1 MLAKIASFLTNELQP
16 KLRTQSSH
24 DVCYFSKICC
34 FIPLLTSVLSQ
45 LLLKCLLKTR
55 DFKLS
60 LIRESLKNIFI
71 STAGVSYVSVSEWNN
86 EAQLWYCNQTVA
98 RHHTPLL
105 STELFTK
112 DNIVLQSDIIWVY
125 FCRVDD
131 IFVTFKS

>member
-34 FIPLLTSVLSQ
+34 FIPLLTPVLSQ
-45 LLLKCLLKTR
+45 LLFKSFLKTR

-71 STAGVSYVSVSEWNN
+71 STAGVSFVS
-86 EAQLWYCNQTVA
+86 
-98 RHHTPLL
+98 L
-105 STELFTK
+105 SRSGIMKL
-112 DNIVLQSDIIWVY
+112 NSDIVTRQLLATTHHY
-125 FCRVDD
+125 CQQNCSQKTTLCYNLTLSGF
-131 IFVTFKS
+131 IFVE